1 MSDEKIGKFQVLET
15 LGTGAHS
22 TILRIR
28 RAVDAKE
35 YALKVVPIDSEE
47 DKKYLD
53 QAKHEF
59 EIGKK
64 LNHPNLCKVLLFET
78 ESDWRFR
85 IKKAKLL
92 IEYVNGKTLDQT
104 PLLKMARILR
114 VFEKTAAGLV
124 HMHKNGVMHAD
135 LKPSNIM
142 LGRGMNVKI
151 IDYGLARCKGEVVDR
166 LQGTPE
172 YIAPETAVHKII
184 NERTD
189 IYNFGATM
197 YRLVTLKLPPM
208 VLASGDGLQISEE
221 TFDEQLLPANEINR
235 ATPKELTELIHQCL
249 SFNALKRPKRMSEV
263 QGTLDRLADD
273 AAIGLDPSELED

>member
-64 LNHPNLCKVLLFET
+64 LNHPNLCKVHLFET

-85 IKKAKLL
+85 VKKAKLL

-124 HMHKNGVMHAD
+124 HSVICAKAQISGKSSGKDGA
-135 LKPSNIM
+135 S
-142 LGRGMNVKI
+142 
-151 IDYGLARCKGEVVDR
+151 VDR
-166 LQGTPE
+166 MEFKSPIREIRWGL
-172 YIAPETAVHKII
+172 
-184 NERTD
+184 
-189 IYNFGATM
+189 
-197 YRLVTLKLPPM
+197 
-208 VLASGDGLQISEE
+208 SGSVITSSQSVK
-221 TFDEQLLPANEINR
+221 T
-235 ATPKELTELIHQCL
+235 
-249 SFNALKRPKRMSEV
+249 RMT
-263 QGTLDRLADD
+263 G
-273 AAIGLDPSELED
+273 GNCMG